1 MIFRYRAQTYEGNI
15 VNGTLDAESASAV
28 RNILLQRKFII
39 KSIKE
44 VKETSSFDMFIK
56 KVNKKE
62 MIFVFKNFSTMLR
75 AGIPII
81 QAVEMMQDQV
91 KQPEF
96 RKALKKMRIDLS
108 KGLLL
113 SQSILETRMFP
124 TLVTAIIRIG
134 EETGGLDKSFLQLS
148 SFFLKQ
154 DKTTGKIFGAML
166 YPIVTMVAA
175 IIAMWYLTT
184 GILPTILNVLPNK
197 EDVGWTTKA
206 LMMVSDVMGKHQTF
220 IGITIL
226 LLIFVVPWL
235 STTVFRNQKDYIILK
250 IPGFGDI
257 IRKTKAVQFTTTL
270 AILAEAGINI
280 TDALDI
286 IIQVIGNEAF
296 RDNIREVKGGVMKG
310 ETISKNLSP
319 KLFDKLVITIVS
331 IGESTGD
338 MQNPLRDIAEFLDD
352 EVDRTINNMITLITP
367 LSIVFMAGIVT
378 IIVFGVIGPMY
389 SMYGSIQ

>member
-1 MIFRYRAQTYEGNI
+1 MIFSYRAQTYEGNN
-15 VNGTLDAESASAV
+15 VSGTLDAESMHSV
-28 RNILLQRKFII
+28 KNILLQRKLIV

-44 VKETSSFDMFIK
+44 IKETTTFDMFVQ

-75 AGIPII
+75 AGIPIM
-81 QAVEMMQDQV
+81 QSVEMMQDQV
-91 KQPEF
+91 KQPAF
-96 RKALKKMRIDLS
+96 RRALQKMRIDLS

-124 TLVTAIIRIG
+124 TLVPAIIRIG

-148 SFFLKQ
+148 TFFLKQ

-166 YPIVTMVAA
+166 YPVVTMATA
-175 IIAMWYLTT
+175 LIAVWYLTT

-206 LMMVSDVMGKHQTF
+206 LMAVADFAGKNQAI

-226 LLIFVVPWL
+226 VLIVLIPWL
-235 STTVFRNQKDYIILK
+235 GTTVFSHQKDYIILK
-250 IPGFGDI
+250 IPGFGDVI
-257 IRKTKAVQFTTTL
+257 KKTKAVQFTTTL
-270 AILAEAGINI
+270 AILVEAGVNI

-286 IIQVIGNEAF
+286 MIQVIGNEAF
-296 RDNIREVKGGVMKG
+296 RDNIRAVKGGVIKG

-338 MQNPLRDIAEFLDD
+338 MQKPLQDIAEFLDD

-367 LSIVFMAGIVT
+367 ISVVFMAGIVA